1 MISEKIQSVDKYF
14 IILFAIQLIL
24 IVLSYFNYDSAT
36 FSLEKFDT
44 NLSQISIILNS
55 AFSIYLSRYLFS
67 KNTIPEKF
75 GNETQKIEGFING
88 SKQRLLVLFCGNII
102 NIIISIIDP
111 NFTFILIS
119 LLILV
124 LFFIYRPSEKL
135 FVSTFP
141 KF

>member
-124 LFFIYRPSEKL
+124 LF
-135 FVSTFP
+135 
-141 KF
+141 